1 MSYKT
6 PILTSIYRI
15 LAVLCFLGAGLGL
28 FGSMQSAQSLSYAI
42 LGAAGFALVGL
53 ALLGAAQFVAF
64 VGEIAF
70 NTRILVEQNGSA
82 EGGKTSEGDKDSS
95 VKYHIPGIN

>member
-15 LAVLCFLGAGLGL
+15 LAVLCFVVAAFGLVT
-28 FGSMQSAQSLSYAI
+28 STQSSQSLSYAI
-42 LGAAGFALVGL
+42 MAASGIVLVGL

-70 NTRILVEQNGSA
+70 NTRILVNQGAPKGTGQKSEPAQNSSA
-82 EGGKTSEGDKDSS
+82 S
-95 VKYHIPGIN
+95 YRIPGID